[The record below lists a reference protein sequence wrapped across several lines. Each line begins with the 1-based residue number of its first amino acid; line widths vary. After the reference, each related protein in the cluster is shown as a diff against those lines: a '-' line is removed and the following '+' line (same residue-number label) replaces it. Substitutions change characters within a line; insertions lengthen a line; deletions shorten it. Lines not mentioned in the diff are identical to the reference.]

1 MSESFAYAGRELEA
15 MAEATNYRRWILDVF
30 KPYLGE
36 HLVEVGAGLGS
47 FSELILS
54 RYACRTLSLVEPS
67 ASMYE
72 RLVARTQRVNTNT
85 RVEAFHGTFA
95 SVARVIK
102 ARQAPDSVIYINVL
116 EHVEDDEAELN
127 SVCQSLTN
135 NGRVL
140 IFVPALAWLYGGFD
154 KRVGHYRRYTRTEL
168 EKKLGRAGFKIVHSA
183 YFDLPGIIPW
193 WIKYRLLRSENIS
206 PGAVRFYDRFAI
218 PTVRWIETRLSPP
231 IGKNVIAVG
240 QKV

>member
-15 MAEATNYRRWILDVF
+15 MFEASNYRRWILDIF

-54 RYACRTLSLVEPS
+54 QHACRTLSLVEPS
-67 ASMYE
+67 KSMYL
-72 RLVARTQRVNTNT
+72 RLAARAQRVNSGTS
-85 RVEAFHGTFA
+85 VEAFHGTFT
-95 SVARVIK
+95 SVAAVIK

-127 SVCQSLTN
+127 SVCQSLTS

-140 IFVPALAWLYGGFD
+140 IFVPALTWLYGGLD
-154 KRVGHYRRYTRTEL
+154 ERIGHFRRYDRTEL
-168 EKKLGRAGFKIVHSA
+168 EEKLGRAGFNIVHSA
-183 YFDLPGIIPW
+183 YFDFPGIVPW
-193 WIKYRLLRSENIS
+193 WIKYRLLKSKTMS
-206 PGAVRFYDRFAI
+206 PGGIRFYDRFLV
-218 PTVRWIETRLSPP
+218 PTVRRIEARWSPP
-231 IGKNVIAVG
+231 IGKSVIAVG
-240 QKV
+240 QKI